1 MLHDAIPTDRFLALP
16 DHAGTDSAARRCGV
30 ELEFAGLTVA
40 QAAGVVQDLWGGA
53 ITQARARDV
62 VIEGGRFGRVKV
74 ELDISLQ
81 KQWAEDL
88 AAQALGDLV
97 PVEIVTAPLAQA
109 DLPQVDALA
118 VGLRNAGGL
127 GTQARL
133 AYGFG
138 LHLNP
143 ELPSPVGGG
152 PDGTGLVAVACA
164 YGLLEGWLRASD
176 PVDLARRLLP
186 FVAPWPPA
194 LVDALVAA
202 PPDLL
207 DLAGFARLYVAHA
220 PTRHHGLDLLPALE
234 HLCPQALGDVPPEH
248 LKGGRPTFHYRLP
261 EARLDAPGWS
271 VAYEWNR
278 WVLVEAV
285 AAAPDLLAEL
295 AHAWAEHRRM
305 LLPLRR
311 DWAAEAEAILS
322 RAALPDGLAS
332 GPG

>member
-16 DHAGTDSAARRCGV
+16 DPAGTGSAARRCGV
-30 ELEFAGLTVA
+30 ELEFAGLSVA
-40 QAAGVVQDLWGGA
+40 QAADVVQALWGGS
-53 ITQARARDV
+53 ITQSGPREIV
-62 VIEGGRFGRVKV
+62 LEGGRLGRVKV
-74 ELDISLQ
+74 ELDISLS

-97 PVEIVTAPLAQA
+97 PVEVVTAPLAQA
-109 DLPQVDALA
+109 DLPQVDALVVA
-118 VGLRNAGGL
+118 LRRAGGL
-127 GTQARL
+127 GTRARL

-143 ELPSPVGGG
+143 ELPSP
-152 PDGTGLVAVACA
+152 DGAGLVAVACA

-176 PVDLARRLLP
+176 PVDMARRVLP

-194 LVDALVAA
+194 LVDALVDS
-202 PPDLL
+202 PPDV
-207 DLAGFARLYVAHA
+207 AAFARLYVAHA
-220 PTRHHGLDLLPALE
+220 PSRHHGLDLLPALE
-234 HLCPQALGDVPPEH
+234 HLCPSALADVPPEH

-278 WVLVEAV
+278 WVMIEAV
-285 AAAPDLLAEL
+285 AATPDLMAEL
-295 AHAWAEHRRM
+295 VHAWAAHRRA
-305 LLPLRR
+305 LLPMRR

-322 RAALPDGLAS
+322 RAGLLKELAS
-332 GPG
+332 ASR